1 MRSYRI
7 YTKVIFVFIFLV
19 VIAGSVVRTTQSG
32 MGCPDW
38 PKCFGS
44 WIPPTSADDLPADFE
59 KYLSKQDIDHTFN
72 VYHTWIEYINRL
84 FGALLGV
91 LILIHFVWTLVKR
104 KAFGTKYVVLSGLM
118 VVLVGFSGWLGKL
131 VVDHNLAVAKISLH
145 MISALV
151 LAFVPLIILNIQHS
165 KLLVYNDKKLNYAA
179 FGLMV
184 LLLVQLFLGIQLR
197 ENIDEV
203 SKTLGYLSR
212 ETWLDSSGV
221 LFFVHRSFSWLILGI
236 CVYMLYHMK
245 DKLEY
250 KMHLVGFLIL
260 VVLLFIIGIGF
271 SYMGFP
277 AFMQPMHLL
286 FSLLLICLCFDL
298 INKIY
303 LNRVSVKKGNI

>member
-91 LILIHFVWTLVKR
+91 LILIHFGWTLVKR
-104 KAFGTKYVVLSGLM
+104 KTFGTKYVVLSGLM

-151 LAFVPLIILNIQHS
+151 LAFVPLIILNIQDS
-165 KLLVYNDKKLNYAA
+165 RSWLYTDKKLNYAA

-184 LLLVQLFLGIQLR
+184 LLVVQLFLGIQLR

-236 CVYMLYHMK
+236 CVYMLYNMK

-250 KMHLVGFLIL
+250 KVHISAFLIL

-303 LNRVSVKKGNI
+303 LNRGSVKKGNI